1 MNTNEEINEFFQ
13 PESGLHRKQTQII
26 CDLQQKFQSLQNTVY
41 LLQEKSL
48 KQQQQIDDLKKEKH
62 MSLSRKRKII
72 LEYINKPF
80 WPKPTITFEQWI
92 RNILVS
98 DQDLKHM
105 FEHDLINGIKHC
117 LEKYCNVPLLP
128 ICCFTQKP
136 NTIYIWSNDISEQP
150 KWIILDS
157 NKYEAWLN
165 RMSHNFLQTFLQW
178 QMDNSEILQSNETEK
193 EKNISY
199 MHKINGLG
207 ENYEKKRRIQLRN
220 WIYDTFSREF
230 EINEYV

>member
-13 PESGLHRKQTQII
+13 NNASQRRQNVVLDEFQRQ
-26 CDLQQKFQSLQNTVY
+26 LQSIQNVVY
-41 LLQEKSL
+41 LLQEKCT
-48 KQQQQIDDLKKEKH
+48 KQQQQIDELKKEKH

-80 WPKPTITFEQWI
+80 WPKPSTTFETWI
-92 RNILVS
+92 RNIS
-98 DQDLKHM
+98 INRQDLKHM
-105 FEHDLINGIKHC
+105 FEHDLVNGIKHC
-117 LEKYCNVPLLP
+117 LERYCNIPLLP
-128 ICCFTQKP
+128 ICCFIQKP

-150 KWIILDS
+150 KWILLDT
-157 NKYEAWLN
+157 NKYETWLN
-165 RMSHNFLQTFLQW
+165 RMSHLFLQTFLQW
-178 QMDNSEILQSNETEK
+178 QMDNSETLQSNEEEK

-207 ENYEKKRRIQLRN
+207 DKYEKKRHLQLRN

-230 EINEYV
+230 EIQEYV